1 MKSTTRL
8 SLALITFSLSILYLA
23 TTVHAQDCAQFSGP
37 PKAACEAA
45 AGAPAPAMGDISHC
59 AQFSGPPKAACEAAA
74 GRQIHSPSQGLGQ
87 EEGMR
92 RESSKVEDEYNKDL
106 EETKKR
112 QEEEKRKK
120 LEKWKIAQH
129 AKCMFDNG
137 RRKLEGKVEL
147 PRCGEQGQVSC

>member
-1 MKSTTRL
+1 MKNTTRL

-23 TTVHAQDCAQFSGP
+23 TTVHAQD
-37 PKAACEAA
+37 
-45 AGAPAPAMGDISHC
+45 C

-147 PRCGEQGQVSC
+147 PCCGEQEQVSC